1 MGYHLTGEG
10 SSAWQILVDDDSF
23 GEFAVPGGS
32 IYVQQDE
39 KFTGSSPQWWYEKF
53 WREDAQNRR
62 RSRAVKAAVGFVAG
76 FVLALRLE
84 LPYAALYGLLA
95 AGLVA
100 AVDWWLDWRAFRAT
114 AVWRGRRRGEVI
126 TGRLLRRS
134 LAKHGYRVLDGRAI
148 RDKASIDH
156 LVIGPGGVWVVD
168 NESWSPDT
176 EIATYGGRLF
186 FGEKY
191 GTKVAKPL
199 VAAAEA
205 FAELLTR
212 ETGVP
217 VTIAPMLAV
226 HCGML
231 PRGGS
236 LTAEGITLLKPRLVA
251 RSIKQTATPQFDDAQ
266 VELLA
271 RTAARELQRV

>member
-134 LAKHGYRVLDGRAI
+134 LAKHGYQVLDGRAI

-156 LVIGPGGVWVVD
+156 LVIGPGGVWVID

-251 RSIKQTATPQFDDAQ
+251 RRIKQTATPQFDDAQ